1 MRLKERMMGFLPRL
15 EKAQAL
21 LEGGKVHPVLG
32 KDGLFVVESQEGKG
46 HYLVDLEGET
56 CICPAFAQGK
66 SRPCKHLI
74 KHLIAAVLHE
84 YEREKALRERG
95 RAAQAAR
102 AVA

>member
-1 MRLKERMMGFLPRL
+1 MRLKARMLSFLPRL

-21 LEGGKVHPVLG
+21 LAEGKVHPVLG
-32 KDGLFVVESQEGKG
+32 KDGLFVVESQEGKW

-56 CICPAFAQGK
+56 CTCQGF
-66 SRPCKHLI
+66 SLGRTRPCKHL
-74 KHLIAAVLHE
+74 LAAVLHE

>member
-1 MRLKERMMGFLPRL
+1 MRLKERMLSFLPRL

-56 CICPAFAQGK
+56 CTCPAFAQGK
-66 SRPCKHLI
+66 TRPC

>member
-1 MRLKERMMGFLPRL
+1 
-15 EKAQAL
+15 
-21 LEGGKVHPVLG
+21 
-32 KDGLFVVESQEGKG
+32 
-46 HYLVDLEGET
+46 VDLEGET